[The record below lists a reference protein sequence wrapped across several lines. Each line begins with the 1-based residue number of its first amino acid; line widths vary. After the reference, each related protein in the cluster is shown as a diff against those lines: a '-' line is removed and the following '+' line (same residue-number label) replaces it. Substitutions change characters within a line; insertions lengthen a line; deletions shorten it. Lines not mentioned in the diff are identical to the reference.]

1 MVPLTFAAKLKQTL
15 GTKALSFNSTW
26 ILYLVPWHWFPLYTR
41 VCVCIGTFS
50 KNLTPFN
57 CTHFTNLWLN
67 LHGCRSGEQK
77 KKWGGRT
84 TRSLTSASWNLIK
97 KYAASNVT
105 EVEMGKIK
113 KIGREFLLEQLPTGE
128 EPQMQFNFNQIAEQ
142 LTSKMHSEP
151 HREAWRK
158 CR

>member
-1 MVPLTFAAKLKQTL
+1 MALISFVHTCECVYRDLQQKLDAFQLHSLYQFVTKFARLSL
-15 GTKALSFNSTW
+15 GGA
-26 ILYLVPWHWFPLYTR
+26 
-41 VCVCIGTFS
+41 
-50 KNLTPFN
+50 
-57 CTHFTNLWLN
+57 
-67 LHGCRSGEQK
+67 K
-77 KKWGGRT
+77 KKMGGRT

-151 HREAWRK
+151 HREA
-158 CR
+158 